1 MLRVLSAGAPHPEEL
16 GAVPD
21 PARLADAVWIDLL
34 DPSDA
39 ERAVVEQAT
48 GLYMRSRAD
57 LSEIENSSRLYAR
70 GDALYLSLPLAVGR
84 PRGESATSPL
94 GFVLTPERL
103 VTIRFTRLPAFD
115 AAMDQPSR
123 GAVEAAGCS
132 HVFVE
137 LIERLTDTMADTLEL
152 IRDELDAVSHRIF
165 QPDPATNDGPSRDAT
180 VLREALQTVGRCGD
194 LASRVRD
201 TLLGIGRIVQYVG
214 PAAAQWITPE
224 LRQRLKTL
232 RADIGSL
239 SDYDGHLTSKV
250 QLLLDAIL
258 GLITIAQSNIIKVMT
273 VVGVI
278 GVPPT
283 LIASIYGMNFEAMP
297 ELRMVYAYPVVM
309 VAIVASALLPLM
321 WFKRR
326 GWL

>member
-1 MLRVLSAGAPHPEEL
+1 MLRVLSAGAAHPEAL

-21 PARLADAVWIDLL
+21 PARLAEAAWIDLL

-39 ERAVVEQAT
+39 EREAVEQAT
-48 GLYMRSRAD
+48 GLIMRSRAD
-57 LSEIENSSRLYAR
+57 LSEIENSSRLYAH
-70 GDALYLSLPLAVGR
+70 DQTLYLSLPLAVGR
-84 PRGESATSPL
+84 PRGESSTSPL

-103 VTIRFTRLPAFD
+103 VTIRFARLPAFD
-115 AAMDQPSR
+115 AYMDQPSR
-123 GAVEAAGCS
+123 GHGMGVGCS
-132 HVFVE
+132 HVFIE

-152 IRDELDAVSHRIF
+152 IRDELDMVSHSIF
-165 QPDPATNDGPSRDAT
+165 RPGSATNDGPSRDST
-180 VLREALQTVGRCGD
+180 VLRDALQTVGRCGD
-194 LASRVRD
+194 LVSRVRD
-201 TLLGIGRIVQYVG
+201 TLLGIGRIVQYVS

-232 RADIGSL
+232 RADIASL
-239 SDYDGHLTSKV
+239 SDYDGHLSSKV

-283 LIASIYGMNFEAMP
+283 LIASVYGMNFEYMP
-297 ELRMVYAYPVVM
+297 ELKLHYAYPVVM
-309 VAIVASALLPLM
+309 IAIVASALLPLM